1 MLVFNAIRWKN
12 FLSTGDAFTE
22 VKLNEFQNVLIV
34 GANGAGKS
42 TILDALTF
50 VLFGKAFRKINK
62 PSLVNSVNQKNCL
75 VEIEFET
82 NNKQYK
88 VIRGIKPGKF
98 EIHCDGVCLNQDS
111 TTKDYQE
118 HLEKFILRMS
128 YKSFTQVVILGSASF
143 TPFMQ
148 LSPADRRGVI
158 EDLLDIQIFSI
169 MNSIAKQRLQTNKE
183 LVEKNRIEGLG
194 KEEKKEFIERNLKSL
209 RQNNEDQL
217 NKLTLEADEHRFEI
231 ESLERE
237 IESLVRGRRSY
248 ESDIQNEMITKPLK
262 HLMEYQNVRA
272 KITTKMEGSLKEIAF
287 YCDNNDCPTCR
298 QSIDSSFKTKAI
310 DEQKEKVEEF
320 QSAITKINVKIQECE
335 RRIKSAEKYQKKVD
349 ELNIKIQ
356 SHTHRL
362 ETHRKYITSIED
374 RMSKIHSADT
384 ILSSN
389 EKELKDTTA
398 EIDRLGSD
406 KQKLLEDRSYIDTA
420 INLLKDGGIKTKII
434 KQYLPVINKMINKY
448 LLQMGFFVNFNIDEN
463 FEESIKSRYRDD
475 FSYQSF
481 SEGEKM
487 KIDLA
492 ILFAWRAVAKMK
504 NSVNTNLLV
513 LDEIFDSSLDSNGT
527 DEFLK
532 IMWSLT
538 GDSNIFVISH
548 KQDQLIEKFQ
558 KVVRFEKQK
567 NFSRML

>member
-1 MLVFNAIRWKN
+1 MIKFTKLRWKN
-12 FLSTGDAFTE
+12 LLSTGDAFTE
-22 VKLNEFQNVLIV
+22 IQLDQFQNTLIV
-34 GANGAGKS
+34 GSNGAGKS

-62 PSLVNSVNQKNCL
+62 PSLVNSVNQKNCV

-82 NNKQYK
+82 SGKKYK
-88 VIRGIKPGKF
+88 VIRGIKPGVF
-98 EIHCDGVCLNQDS
+98 EIYCDGVCLNQNS

-158 EDLLDIQIFSI
+158 EDLLDIQIFSV
-169 MNSIAKQRLQTNKE
+169 MNTIAKQRLQENKE
-183 LVEKNRIEGLG
+183 KLEKNKIESLG

-209 RQNNEDQL
+209 RQLSADKIR
-217 NKLTLEADEHRFEI
+217 KLTDQFSSIEEDIIDYKEEKKLISKDREKLLKTLTDSKKIRDRHSKLITLKAQMDTNSSRFASEI
-231 ESLERE
+231 
-237 IESLVRGRRSY
+237 
-248 ESDIQNEMITKPLK
+248 N
-262 HLMEYQNVRA
+262 
-272 KITTKMEGSLKEIAF
+272 F
-287 YCDNNDCPTCR
+287 YKVNDDCPTCR
-298 QSIDSSFKTKAI
+298 QSID
-310 DEQKEKVEEF
+310 EEF
-320 QSAITKINVKIQECE
+320 KSTRIDVLHKKSLEINDGLTKIRGEIDTCIDAIQKMDEHISKIEEHTKKIEVINSEIRNCEKRRKEIEHDILDAHNSDSALEQNEQELKTTIAEIEAITK
-335 RRIKSAEKYQKKVD
+335 EKQ
-349 ELNIKIQ
+349 
-356 SHTHRL
+356 
-362 ETHRKYITSIED
+362 
-374 RMSKIHSADT
+374 A
-384 ILSSN
+384 
-389 EKELKDTTA
+389 
-398 EIDRLGSD
+398 
-406 KQKLLEDRSYIDTA
+406 LLEDRTYIDTA
-420 INLLKDGGIKTKII
+420 LSLLKDGGIKTKII
-434 KQYLPVINKMINKY
+434 KQYLPIINKMINKY
-448 LLQMGFFVNFNIDEN
+448 LLSMGFFVNFNIDEN

-504 NSVNTNLLV
+504 NSVNTNLLI

-538 GDSNIFVISH
+538 TDSNIFVISH

-558 KVVRFEKQK
+558 RVVRFEKQK
-567 NFSRML
+567 NFSRMI